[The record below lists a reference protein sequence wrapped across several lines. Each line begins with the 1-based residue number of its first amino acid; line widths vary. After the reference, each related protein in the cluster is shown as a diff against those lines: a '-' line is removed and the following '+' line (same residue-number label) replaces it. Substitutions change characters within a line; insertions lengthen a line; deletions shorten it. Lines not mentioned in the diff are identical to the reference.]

1 MNRSRPV
8 PQSRHRSWPW
18 LLAVTVIL
26 TAALAVLAGQWRQQA
41 AQGDP
46 PLAGAAIGGPFKL
59 VDQDGRPFTD
69 ARLKGRYA
77 LVYFGYSFCPDACPT
92 DLAMLAQGLRRFEQ
106 QDPARAAKVLP
117 VFITVDPERD
127 TPAQVKSFVAAFHPR
142 MIGLTG
148 SRPAIDQAL
157 KAYRVFSQRQGPA
170 GAKDYLMDHSRAA
183 YLFGPDGKPMLL
195 FAATDTP
202 DSVAR
207 DLDRWV
213 E

>member
-1 MNRSRPV
+1 MEARKFRW
-8 PQSRHRSWPW
+8 WP
-18 LLAVTVIL
+18 LLVTLIVAA
-26 TAALAVLAGQWRQQA
+26 AALAFVASKWSGRTD
-41 AQGDP
+41 QGAP
-46 PLAGAAIGGPFKL
+46 PLAGAAIGGPFSL
-59 VDQDGRPFTD
+59 VDQDGRPFSD
-69 ARLKGRYA
+69 AQLKGHYA

-92 DLAMLAQGLRRFEQ
+92 DLAMLAQGLRRFEK

-117 VFITVDPERD
+117 VFVTVDPERD
-127 TPAQVKSFVAAFHPR
+127 TPPQMKSFVAAFHPR

-148 SRPAIDQAL
+148 SRPQIDQTL
-157 KAYRVFSQRQGPA
+157 KAYRVFSERQGPA

-207 DLDRWV
+207 DLGRWV
-213 E
+213 R